1 LFAIFSVSLVCVC
14 DLLAPLPAPAKSF
27 TTRARD
33 GYNAARS
40 RCTMMKLSI
49 RNLAE
54 DLTMAKLSE
63 DQIAEKLKALPGWEY
78 KNNAISKMFKFK
90 EFLHGIEFVQKVA
103 EIAEAADHHP
113 DIAINYTRVTFSC
126 STHDAGGVTDK
137 DFKLAQNIEIAFKDR
152 DE

>member
-1 LFAIFSVSLVCVC
+1 
-14 DLLAPLPAPAKSF
+14 
-27 TTRARD
+27 
-33 GYNAARS
+33 
-40 RCTMMKLSI
+40 MMKLSI
-49 RNLAE
+49 RNQPE
-54 DLTMAKLSE
+54 DLTMTKLSAE
-63 DQIAEKLKALPGWEY
+63 QIAEKLKALPGWEY
-78 KNNAISKMFKFK
+78 KNNAISKTFKFK

-113 DIAINYTRVTFSC
+113 DITINYTRVTFSC